1 MSSITRRNFLN
12 LSVTVAA
19 AARIAPAGFASAT
32 VATAKTKAGIY
43 VDLDPE
49 GADFTFERISK
60 LGFSSCELY
69 TDRYEID
76 MAQPLNHAINKYN
89 MEVLALF
96 TLGPGP
102 TTWDFYEGQ
111 QNIGLV
117 SREYREARLQA
128 LMKLSDLAKACGIK
142 MIETHVGYIPENPND
157 PNYSETVEALKKIVR
172 YCAKNN
178 QTFLYHAGQESPS
191 TTLRT
196 ILDVGLGN
204 QGIGM
209 DTANL
214 ILYDRG
220 HPFHALDIYGKYI
233 KLVNCKDGLYP
244 SDPRNLGQ
252 EVQIGQ
258 GKVDFPSYIKKLKDI
273 GYKGPIIIEREGAA
287 EGMWEKDVCQS
298 REFLENL
305 MN

>member
-1 MSSITRRNFLN
+1 MAEPLK
-12 LSVTVAA
+12 AA
-19 AARIAPAGFASAT
+19 M
-32 VATAKTKAGIY
+32 K
-43 VDLDPE
+43 
-49 GADFTFERISK
+49 
-60 LGFSSCELY
+60 
-69 TDRYEID
+69 
-76 MAQPLNHAINKYN
+76 KYN

-117 SREYREARLQA
+117 CREHREARLQA

-157 PNYSETVEALKKIVR
+157 PNYAETIEALKKIVG
-172 YCAKNN
+172 YCAKNK
-178 QTFLYHAGQESPS
+178 QVFLYHAGQESP
-191 TTLRT
+191 TTTMRT
-196 ILDVGLGN
+196 IHDVGLEN

-220 HPFHALDIYGKYI
+220 HPTYALEVYGKYV

-244 SDPRNLGQ
+244 VDPRNLGG
-252 EVQIGQ
+252 EMQIGE
-258 GKVDFPSYIKKLKDI
+258 GKVDFPSFIKKLKSI
-273 GYKGPIIIEREGAA
+273 GYQGPIIIEREGAA
-287 EGMWEKDVCQS
+287 EGMWDKDVSQS
-298 REFLENL
+298 REFLEKLIN
-305 MN
+305 